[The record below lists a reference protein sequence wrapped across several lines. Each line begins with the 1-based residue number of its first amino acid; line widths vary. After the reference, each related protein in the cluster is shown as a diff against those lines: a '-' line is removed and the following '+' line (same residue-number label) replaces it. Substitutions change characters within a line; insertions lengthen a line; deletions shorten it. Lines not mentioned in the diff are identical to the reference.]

1 MGDLLGDAV
10 VEPQLVQLGIPAK
23 KSRLVVNTD
32 TPPALSPLLAKLEGV
47 APLEAL
53 VGLAVLVQVGGRH
66 VAALVLAAH
75 HRDLA
80 LLHLEEHAAACGGQQ
95 VEYNRDCRNGRNKLF
110 LSN

>member
-10 VEPQLVQLGIPAK
+10 VEPQLVQLGIPAE
-23 KSRLVVNTD
+23 KSRLVVNIAD
-32 TPPALSPLLAKLEGV
+32 SRHHKLSPLLAQLEGV

-80 LLHLEEHAAACGGQQ
+80 LLHLEEHAAACRGQQ
-95 VEYNRDCRNGRNKLF
+95 LE
-110 LSN
+110 